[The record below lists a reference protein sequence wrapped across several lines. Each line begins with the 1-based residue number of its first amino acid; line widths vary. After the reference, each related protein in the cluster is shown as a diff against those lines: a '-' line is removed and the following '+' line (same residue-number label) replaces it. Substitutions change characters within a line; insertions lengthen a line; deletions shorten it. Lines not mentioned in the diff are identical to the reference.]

1 MICEKKIAFSVI
13 FDESS
18 VDLAAAYPAKLSLL
32 NFSPDNP
39 LVKSSNFS
47 ALRVNKI
54 NTVWS

>member
-32 NFSPDNP
+32 NFSPD
-39 LVKSSNFS
+39 KS
-47 ALRVNKI
+47 I
-54 NTVWS
+54 G